1 MQAAVGGPR
10 VVLDG
15 LAFVE
20 SARWHEG
27 RLWFAHWGVGEII
40 ATDLEGRRQVMAPG
54 RRALGWSFDWLPDGR
69 LLVTGES
76 LLRQEPD
83 GSFAL
88 HADLTNV
95 ARHNWNE
102 IVVDHQRGNVYLNG
116 ADTANLLAGQFPE
129 PGIIAL
135 VAADGTARRVA
146 EDIHFPNGMVITP
159 DGSTLV
165 VAESVAG
172 RLTAFGIEPDGS
184 LTNRRAWAEHVGP
197 DGICID
203 AEGAIWCGGA
213 DVRDMTGRKTDPG
226 GVALRVR
233 EGGQILE
240 RIEFDRPG
248 FSYALGG
255 PNGHTLFIVGQ
266 HWRGFDHVDT
276 LIAERTGQVLCV
288 DVTTPAAD
296 HPERGERRAARS
308 AAEQGPMSP
317 P

>member
-1 MQAAVGGPR
+1 MQATAGPGGPR

-27 RLWFAHWGVGEII
+27 RLWFAHWAIGEII
-40 ATDLEGRRQVMAPG
+40 ATDLDGHGEVMAPG
-54 RRALGWSFDWLPDGR
+54 RQALGWSIDWLPDGR
-69 LLVTGES
+69 LLLTGET

-83 GSFAL
+83 GSFVQ
-88 HADLTNV
+88 HADLSGV

-102 IVVDHQRGNVYLNG
+102 IVVDHRRGNIYLDG

-135 VAADGTARRVA
+135 VAADGSARQVA
-146 EDIHFPNGMVITP
+146 ADIHFPNGMVITP

-172 RLTAFGIEPDGS
+172 RLTGFSIGADGS
-184 LTNRRAWAEHVGP
+184 LTNRHVWAENVAP
-197 DGICID
+197 DGVCID
-203 AEGAIWCGGA
+203 AEGAIWCGAG
-213 DVRDMTGRKTDPG
+213 DVRAMTGRETDPG
-226 GVALRVR
+226 GAAVRVR
-233 EGGQILE
+233 EGGQILD

-255 PNGHTLFIVGQ
+255 PQGRTLFIVGQ
-266 HWRGFDHVDT
+266 EWRGFDQVDALT
-276 LIAERTGQVLCV
+276 AERTGQVLSFE
-288 DVTTPAAD
+288 VTTPAAGHD
-296 HPERGERRAARS
+296 
-308 AAEQGPMSP
+308 
-317 P
+317 

>member
-1 MQAAVGGPR
+1 VNSEASVGEPR

-20 SARWHEG
+20 SARWHDG
-27 RLWFAHWGVGEII
+27 RLWFAHWSVGEII
-40 ATDLEGRRQVMAPG
+40 ATDLEGHSEVVAPG
-54 RRALGWSFDWLPDGR
+54 RQALGWSIDWLPDGR

-83 GSFAL
+83 GSFVP
-88 HADLTNV
+88 HADLTGV

-102 IVVDHQRGNVYLNG
+102 IVVDHHRGNVYLNG
-116 ADTANLLAGQFPE
+116 ADTSNLLAGQFPP

-146 EDIHFPNGMVITP
+146 EDINFPNGMVITP

-172 RLTAFGIEPDGS
+172 RLTGFDIQPDGS
-184 LTNRRAWAEHVGP
+184 LTNRRTWAESIGP

-203 AEGAIWCGGA
+203 AEGAIWTGAA
-213 DVRDMTGRKTDPG
+213 DVHAMTGRETDPG
-226 GVALRVR
+226 GAAVRVS
-233 EGGQILE
+233 EGGQILD

-255 PNGHTLFIVGQ
+255 PDRRTLFIVGQ
-266 HWRGFDHVDT
+266 HWRGFDQVEA
-276 LIAERTGQVLCV
+276 LIAERTGQVLCIDV
-288 DVTTPAAD
+288 DIPSAG
-296 HPERGERRAARS
+296 HP
-308 AAEQGPMSP
+308 
-317 P
+317 

>member
-1 MQAAVGGPR
+1 MTAKASGGAPR

-20 SARWHEG
+20 SARWHNG
-27 RLWFAHWGVGEII
+27 RLWFVHWGVGEIV
-40 ATDLEGRRQVMAPG
+40 ATDLDGHSEVMAPG
-54 RRALGWSFDWLPDGR
+54 RPALGWSIDWLPDGR

-83 GSFAL
+83 GSFVP
-88 HADLTNV
+88 HADLTGV

-102 IVVDHQRGNVYLNG
+102 IVVDQHRGNLYLNG

-172 RLTAFGIEPDGS
+172 RLSAFDIQPDGS
-184 LTNRRAWAEHVGP
+184 LTNRRIWAEGTSPRTASASTPKAPSGP
-197 DGICID
+197 
-203 AEGAIWCGGA
+203 A
-213 DVRDMTGRKTDPG
+213 
-226 GVALRVR
+226 
-233 EGGQILE
+233 
-240 RIEFDRPG
+240 
-248 FSYALGG
+248 
-255 PNGHTLFIVGQ
+255 
-266 HWRGFDHVDT
+266 
-276 LIAERTGQVLCV
+276 
-288 DVTTPAAD
+288 
-296 HPERGERRAARS
+296 
-308 AAEQGPMSP
+308 P
-317 P
+317 PTCAP

>member
-1 MQAAVGGPR
+1 MNAKTGLGGPR

-27 RLWFAHWGVGEII
+27 RLWFAHWSVGEII
-40 ATDLEGRRQVMAPG
+40 AMTPDGHSAVVAPG
-54 RRALGWSFDWLPDGR
+54 RRALGWSIDWLPDGR

-76 LLRQEPD
+76 LLRQEAD
-83 GSFAL
+83 GSFL
-88 HADLTNV
+88 PHADLTGV

-102 IVVDHQRGNVYLNG
+102 IVVDTHRGNLYLNG
-116 ADTANLLAGQFPE
+116 ADTANFLAGQIPE

-172 RLTAFGIEPDGS
+172 RLTAFDIRPDGG
-184 LTNRRAWAEHVGP
+184 LTNRRIWAEHVAP
-197 DGICID
+197 DGICVD
-203 AEGAIWCGGA
+203 AEGAIWCGAA
-213 DVRDMTGRKTDPG
+213 DVRTATGRDTDPAG
-226 GVALRVR
+226 AAVRVC
-233 EGGQILE
+233 EGGQILD

-255 PNGHTLFIVGQ
+255 PDGRTLFIVGQ
-266 HWRGFDHVDT
+266 HWRGFDQVDA
-276 LIAERTGQVLCV
+276 LIADRTGQVLSIDV
-288 DVTTPAAD
+288 DTP
-296 HPERGERRAARS
+296 S
-308 AAEQGPMSP
+308 AHHR
-317 P
+317 